1 MKADHSLKPIPY
13 GKSDFTE
20 FKKRNLYFV
29 DKTRYIR
36 TIEEKGYFLF
46 FIRPRRF
53 GKSLFLSIMENYYDI
68 ALKNQFDDLFS
79 GTDIHKEPT
88 PERNQY
94 MVLKLNFAMIEP
106 APANVEEA
114 FLEYIRDQV
123 IYFITKYQTYLDIDI
138 DKVKSRFQS
147 IKSASIIMGAL
158 LNYCLGKEQQLYVI
172 IDEYDN
178 FANTILTSSGHQ
190 SYHDVTHG
198 EGFLRSFFNV

>member
-29 DKTRYIR
+29 DKTRYIQN
-36 TIEEKGYFLF
+36 IEEKGYFLF

-68 ALKNQFDDLFS
+68 ALKDQFDDLFS

-94 MVLKLNFAMIEP
+94 MVLKFNFARIDPIPEK
-106 APANVEEA
+106 VEEA
-114 FLEYIRDQV
+114 FLKHIKTTC
-123 IYFITKYQTYLDIDI
+123 ISFINKYEKYLNLDIEE
-138 DKVKSRFQS
+138 
-147 IKSASIIMGAL
+147 IKTEFNSTTSSSVIMDTL
-158 LNYCLGKEQQLYVI
+158 LNYCLGKEQKLYVI